1 MGEAPSAGRCSS
13 YIGYNRVKMGINQLS
28 VGLRDVG
35 FEPETTGQRYKF
47 QLLGHN
53 TANKKLLHSFS
64 LILYRSF
71 RCGRPFQIP
80 LEPTQ

>member
-13 YIGYNRVKMGINQLS
+13 YIGYNRVKIGINQLS

-35 FEPETTGQRYKF
+35 FEPETTGQQYNP

-53 TANKKLLHSFS
+53 AANNELLCSFS

-71 RCGRPFQIP
+71 RCGRQF
-80 LEPTQ
+80 